1 MKKIKLAK
9 SVLSLFFVFCI
20 VISLFTVTVSA
31 ASGAKIDAVVS
42 KTAVKAGEQVKF
54 NVYLEYTG
62 EINALNLKITFNKN
76 DFTYTEGSASILS
89 KKFNDATVGTGKA
102 NELCFI
108 WEGAESEKINTREYV
123 FGFSLT
129 AADKDTGG
137 SDVKIELLELYRSA
151 IVNRKFTDTDIPI
164 TQREA
169 RKTILFSDSMS
180 GIKAVEDKI
189 NNIGTVKYNDATK
202 NRIQIANNA
211 YAALTVAEKRLV
223 SNYQVLL
230 DAIKQYELLKNQSFT
245 DDEIEAAV
253 KKFKADYAFVLNAS
267 SADVIEM
274 PDRLE
279 VIETAKKALEDFEEL
294 PIGAQS
300 KLINQRTKLRKL
312 ISDVQAALS
321 DEEKEQEKLEE
332 IRRLKEEAKEIAERF
347 KESYKYVL
355 ELTAD
360 SVTILDDELVEDAA
374 KALQRSCIGNDY
386 VIDYL
391 KDEESLLNALRKRI
405 SEIKSELSPELEGPH
420 KEVYEFRT
428 TFAYILSLKP
438 EELTYDDKL
447 DVFLA
452 DAIYSTLSK
461 EAQNMLTSERE
472 LLDKFLNLM
481 PELEAAYQ
489 ERIES
494 GAEPEIIKEY
504 IQGETIIK
512 TIDASKA
519 NTATIIKNAGNDILL
534 KLTNRKTGSFTYI
547 IMILTGISVIWFA
560 GMVVFYKEIILQKF
574 KERKKI

>member
-42 KTAVKAGEQVKF
+42 KTTVKAGEQVKF

-62 EINALNLKITFNKN
+62 EINALNLKVTFNKN
-76 DFTYTEGSASILS
+76 DFSYTEGSAQILS

-108 WEGAESEKINTREYV
+108 WEEAESEKINTKEYV

-137 SDVKIELLELYRSA
+137 SDVKIELSELYRSA

-189 NNIGTVKYNDATK
+189 NNIGTVKYNDVTK

-253 KKFKADYAFVLNAS
+253 KKFKTDYASVLNAS

-274 PDRLE
+274 PNRLE

-300 KLINQRTKLRKL
+300 KLISQRTKLRKL

-321 DEEKEQEKLEE
+321 DEEKEQERLEE
-332 IRRLKEEAKEIAERF
+332 IRRLKEEAKEIADRF

-355 ELTAD
+355 ELTTD
-360 SVTILDDELVEDAA
+360 SVTILDDELVEDAS

-405 SEIKSELSPELEGPH
+405 SDIKAEMNPELEGPY

-428 TFAYILSLKP
+428 TFAYILALKP

-447 DVFLA
+447 DVYLA

-461 EAQNMLTSERE
+461 EAQNMLTSERK

-489 ERIES
+489 EQIENS
-494 GAEPEIIKEY
+494 GETEVITEY
-504 IQGETIIK
+504 IPGETIIK
-512 TIDASKA
+512 TIEASKA
-519 NTATIIKNAGNDILL
+519 NTATIFKNAGNDILL
-534 KLTNRKTGSFTYI
+534 KLTNRKTGSLTYI

-560 GMVVFYKEIILQKF
+560 GMLVFYKEVILQKF

>member
-62 EINALNLKITFNKN
+62 EINALNLKVTFNKN

-89 KKFNDATVGTGKA
+89 KKFNDATVGIGKA

-108 WEGAESEKINTREYV
+108 WEGAESEKINTKEYV

-137 SDVKIELLELYRSA
+137 SDVKIELSELYRSA

-189 NNIGTVKYNDATK
+189 NNIGTVKYNDVTK

-253 KKFKADYAFVLNAS
+253 KKFKTDYASVLNAS

-274 PDRLE
+274 PNRLE
-279 VIETAKKALEDFEEL
+279 IIATAKKALEDFEEL

-300 KLINQRTKLRKL
+300 KLISQRTKLRKL

-321 DEEKEQEKLEE
+321 DEEKEQERLEE
-332 IRRLKEEAKEIAERF
+332 IRRLKEEAKEIADRF

-355 ELTAD
+355 ELTTD

-405 SEIKSELSPELEGPH
+405 SEIKSEMNPELEGPY

-428 TFAYILSLKP
+428 TFAYILALKP

-447 DVFLA
+447 DVYLA

-461 EAQNMLTSERE
+461 EAQNMLTSERK

-489 ERIES
+489 EQIEN
-494 GAEPEIIKEY
+494 GGETEVITEY
-504 IQGETIIK
+504 IPGETIIK
-512 TIDASKA
+512 TIEASKA
-519 NTATIIKNAGNDILL
+519 NTATIFKNAGNDILL
-534 KLTNRKTGSFTYI
+534 KLTNRKTGSLTYI

-560 GMVVFYKEIILQKF
+560 GMLVFYKEVILQKF

>member
-62 EINALNLKITFNKN
+62 EINALNLKVTFNKN

-108 WEGAESEKINTREYV
+108 WEGAESEKINTKEYV

-137 SDVKIELLELYRSA
+137 SDVKIELSELYRSA

-189 NNIGTVKYNDATK
+189 NNIGTVKYNDVTK

-253 KKFKADYAFVLNAS
+253 KKFKTDYASVLNAS

-274 PDRLE
+274 PNRLE

-300 KLINQRTKLRKL
+300 KLISQRTKLRKL

-321 DEEKEQEKLEE
+321 DEEKEQERLEE
-332 IRRLKEEAKEIAERF
+332 IRRLKEEAKEIADRF

-355 ELTAD
+355 ELTTD
-360 SVTILDDELVEDAA
+360 SVTILDDELVEDAS

-391 KDEESLLNALRKRI
+391 KDEETLLNALRKRI
-405 SEIKSELSPELEGPH
+405 SEIKSEMNPELEGPY

-428 TFAYILSLKP
+428 TFAYILALKP

-447 DVFLA
+447 DVYLA

-461 EAQNMLTSERE
+461 EAQNMLTSERK

-489 ERIES
+489 EQIENS
-494 GAEPEIIKEY
+494 GETEVITEY
-504 IQGETIIK
+504 IPGETIIK
-512 TIDASKA
+512 TIEASKA
-519 NTATIIKNAGNDILL
+519 NTATIFKNAGNDILL
-534 KLTNRKTGSFTYI
+534 KLTNRKTGSLTYI

-560 GMVVFYKEIILQKF
+560 GMFVFYKEVILQKF

>member
-1 MKKIKLAK
+1 MKKFKLAK

-62 EINALNLKITFNKN
+62 EINALNLKVTFNKN
-76 DFTYTEGSASILS
+76 DFTYTEGSAQILS

-108 WEGAESEKINTREYV
+108 WEEAESEKINTKEYV

-180 GIKAVEDKI
+180 GIKAVEAKI
-189 NNIGTVKYNDATK
+189 NNIGTVKYNDVTK

-300 KLINQRTKLRKL
+300 KLISQRTKLRKL

-321 DEEKEQEKLEE
+321 DEEKEQERLEE
-332 IRRLKEEAKEIAERF
+332 IRRLKEEAKEIADRF

-355 ELTAD
+355 ELTTD
-360 SVTILDDELVEDAA
+360 SVTILDDELVEDAS

-391 KDEESLLNALRKRI
+391 KDEETLLNALRKRI
-405 SEIKSELSPELEGPH
+405 SEIKSEMNPELEGPY

-428 TFAYILSLKP
+428 TFAYILALKP

-447 DVFLA
+447 DVYLA

-461 EAQNMLTSERE
+461 EAQKMLTSERE

-489 ERIES
+489 EQIENS
-494 GAEPEIIKEY
+494 GETEVITEY
-504 IQGETIIK
+504 IPGETIIK
-512 TIDASKA
+512 TIEASKA
-519 NTATIIKNAGNDILL
+519 NTATIFKNAGNDILL
-534 KLTNRKTGSFTYI
+534 KLTNRKTGSLTYI

-560 GMVVFYKEIILQKF
+560 GLTFTLPTRFI
-574 KERKKI
+574 RP

>member
-62 EINALNLKITFNKN
+62 EINALNLKVTFNKN
-76 DFTYTEGSASILS
+76 DFSYTEGSAQILS

-108 WEGAESEKINTREYV
+108 WEGAESEKINTKEYV

-137 SDVKIELLELYRSA
+137 SDVKIELSELYRSA

-189 NNIGTVKYNDATK
+189 NNIGTVKYNDVTK

-253 KKFKADYAFVLNAS
+253 KKFKTDYASVLNAS

-274 PDRLE
+274 PNRLE

-300 KLINQRTKLRKL
+300 KLISQRTKLRKL

-321 DEEKEQEKLEE
+321 DEEKEQERLEE
-332 IRRLKEEAKEIAERF
+332 IRRLKEEAKEIADRF

-355 ELTAD
+355 ELTTD
-360 SVTILDDELVEDAA
+360 SVTILDDELVEDAS

-405 SEIKSELSPELEGPH
+405 SDIKAEMNPELEGPY

-428 TFAYILSLKP
+428 TFAYILALKP

-447 DVFLA
+447 DVYLA

-461 EAQNMLTSERE
+461 EAQNMLTSERK

-489 ERIES
+489 EQIEN
-494 GAEPEIIKEY
+494 GGETEVITEY
-504 IQGETIIK
+504 IPGETIIK
-512 TIDASKA
+512 TIEASKA
-519 NTATIIKNAGNDILL
+519 NTATIFKNAGNDILL
-534 KLTNRKTGSFTYI
+534 KLTNRKTGSLTYI

-560 GMVVFYKEIILQKF
+560 GMLVFYKEIILQKF

>member
-62 EINALNLKITFNKN
+62 EINALNLKVTFNKN
-76 DFTYTEGSASILS
+76 DFTYTEGSAQILS

-108 WEGAESEKINTREYV
+108 WEGAESEKINTKEYV

-189 NNIGTVKYNDATK
+189 NNIGTVKYNDVTK

-253 KKFKADYAFVLNAS
+253 KKFKTDYASVLNAS

-274 PDRLE
+274 PNRLE

-300 KLINQRTKLRKL
+300 KLISQRTKLRKL

-321 DEEKEQEKLEE
+321 DEEKEQERLEE
-332 IRRLKEEAKEIAERF
+332 IRRLKEEAKEIADRF

-355 ELTAD
+355 ELTTD

-405 SEIKSELSPELEGPH
+405 SDIKAEMNPELEGPY

-428 TFAYILSLKP
+428 TFAYILALKP

-447 DVFLA
+447 DVYLA

-461 EAQNMLTSERE
+461 EAQNMLTSERK

-489 ERIES
+489 EQIENS
-494 GAEPEIIKEY
+494 GETEVITEY
-504 IQGETIIK
+504 IPGETIIK
-512 TIDASKA
+512 TIEASKA
-519 NTATIIKNAGNDILL
+519 NTATIFKNAGNDILL
-534 KLTNRKTGSFTYI
+534 KLTNRKTGSLTYI

-560 GMVVFYKEIILQKF
+560 GMLVFYKEVILQKF

>member
-62 EINALNLKITFNKN
+62 EINALNLKVTFNKN
-76 DFTYTEGSASILS
+76 DFTYTEGSAQILS

-108 WEGAESEKINTREYV
+108 WEEAESEKINTKEYV

-137 SDVKIELLELYRSA
+137 SDVKIELSELYKSA

-180 GIKAVEDKI
+180 QIKAVEDKI
-189 NNIGTVKYNDATK
+189 NNIGTVKYNDVTK

-274 PDRLE
+274 PNRLE

-300 KLINQRTKLRKL
+300 KLISQRTKLRKL

-321 DEEKEQEKLEE
+321 DEEKEQERLEE
-332 IRRLKEEAKEIAERF
+332 IRRLKEEAKEIADRF

-355 ELTAD
+355 ELTTD

-391 KDEESLLNALRKRI
+391 KDEETLLNALRKRI
-405 SEIKSELSPELEGPH
+405 SDIKAEMNPELEGPY

-428 TFAYILSLKP
+428 TFAYILALKP

-447 DVFLA
+447 DVYLA

-461 EAQNMLTSERE
+461 EAQNMLTSERK

-489 ERIES
+489 EQIENS
-494 GAEPEIIKEY
+494 GETEVITEY
-504 IQGETIIK
+504 IPGETIIK
-512 TIDASKA
+512 TIEASKA
-519 NTATIIKNAGNDILL
+519 NTATIFKNAGNDILL
-534 KLTNRKTGSFTYI
+534 KLTNRKTGSLTYI

-560 GMVVFYKEIILQKF
+560 GMFVFYKEVILQKF

>member
-1 MKKIKLAK
+1 M
-9 SVLSLFFVFCI
+9 
-20 VISLFTVTVSA
+20 
-31 ASGAKIDAVVS
+31 
-42 KTAVKAGEQVKF
+42 
-54 NVYLEYTG
+54 
-62 EINALNLKITFNKN
+62 
-76 DFTYTEGSASILS
+76 
-89 KKFNDATVGTGKA
+89 
-102 NELCFI
+102 
-108 WEGAESEKINTREYV
+108 
-123 FGFSLT
+123 
-129 AADKDTGG
+129 
-137 SDVKIELLELYRSA
+137 
-151 IVNRKFTDTDIPI
+151 
-164 TQREA
+164 
-169 RKTILFSDSMS
+169 
-180 GIKAVEDKI
+180 
-189 NNIGTVKYNDATK
+189 TK

-253 KKFKADYAFVLNAS
+253 KKFKTDYASVLNAS

-274 PDRLE
+274 PNRLE

-300 KLINQRTKLRKL
+300 KLISQRTKLRKL

-321 DEEKEQEKLEE
+321 DEEKEQERLEE
-332 IRRLKEEAKEIAERF
+332 IRRLKEEAKEIADRF

-355 ELTAD
+355 ELTTD
-360 SVTILDDELVEDAA
+360 SVTILDDELVEDAS

-391 KDEESLLNALRKRI
+391 KDEETLLNALRKRI
-405 SEIKSELSPELEGPH
+405 SEIKSEMNPELEGPY

-428 TFAYILSLKP
+428 TFAYILALKP

-447 DVFLA
+447 DVYLA

-461 EAQNMLTSERE
+461 EAQNMLTSERK

-489 ERIES
+489 EQIEN
-494 GAEPEIIKEY
+494 GGETEVITEY
-504 IQGETIIK
+504 IPGETIIK
-512 TIDASKA
+512 TIEASKA
-519 NTATIIKNAGNDILL
+519 NTATIFKNAGNDILL
-534 KLTNRKTGSFTYI
+534 KLTNRKTGSLTYI

-560 GMVVFYKEIILQKF
+560 GMLVFYKEIILQQF